1 MATDPLTGFLYLADI
16 LECYEYIAS
25 LKDRGENIKVINA
38 SYGGPYSYAE
48 FSAIQKLRDR
58 GILLVAAAGNNG
70 KNNDVSP
77 IYPCNYNLDN
87 IICVASTDRNDNL
100 SWFSNYG
107 NLTVHVAAPGEQIY
121 STYPITYEN
130 FNPSNCNNLFF
141 DDFESGL
148 NNWSI
153 LSDVDNVDV
162 GLSTKYSLSPIHSL
176 TESVSGN
183 YSDDATILIISKPF
197 YMLPYYRDQK
207 IFGYFSFRA
216 YLKPNDFGGVVFG
229 ADDFNKLFIPWV
241 MDGDIIDWL
250 KLRNKW
256 VSLSFYIPKELRK
269 DTSQLVLALI
279 SNADG
284 LTDDGIY
291 WDNIGICAVSWP
303 TNKYKSLQ
311 GTSMAT
317 SFVSGLAALIW
328 SKEPNLSYLDVK
340 NRILSTVDVLPQL
353 SGKVKTSGRINAY
366 RALLGSTC
374 TPPFTDIPCDFWAIN
389 EITWAKNRGITKGY
403 PDGTYRPYEPIKRDA
418 VAAFIVRALFGDNP
432 TCQGGVPCESTQ
444 PYFKDVD
451 QSQPFFRHIQKLYEA
466 GITKGW
472 PDGTYR
478 PYENIRRD
486 AMAAFLIR
494 ALGYGDNPIC
504 SGGVP
509 CENTQPYFMDV
520 PPTHPFYKHIQK
532 LKELGIT
539 RGCRQDPP
547 MYCPDNYV
555 TRDAMAVFL
564 YRAFSDK

>member
-1 MATDPLTGFLYLADI
+1 MATP
-16 LECYEYIAS
+16 
-25 LKDRGENIKVINA
+25 
-38 SYGGPYSYAE
+38 
-48 FSAIQKLRDR
+48 
-58 GILLVAAAGNNG
+58 
-70 KNNDVSP
+70 
-77 IYPCNYNLDN
+77 
-87 IICVASTDRNDNL
+87 
-100 SWFSNYG
+100 
-107 NLTVHVAAPGEQIY
+107 
-121 STYPITYEN
+121 
-130 FNPSNCNNLFF
+130 
-141 DDFESGL
+141 
-148 NNWSI
+148 
-153 LSDVDNVDV
+153 
-162 GLSTKYSLSPIHSL
+162 
-176 TESVSGN
+176 
-183 YSDDATILIISKPF
+183 
-197 YMLPYYRDQK
+197 
-207 IFGYFSFRA
+207 
-216 YLKPNDFGGVVFG
+216 
-229 ADDFNKLFIPWV
+229 
-241 MDGDIIDWL
+241 
-250 KLRNKW
+250 
-256 VSLSFYIPKELRK
+256 
-269 DTSQLVLALI
+269 
-279 SNADG
+279 
-284 LTDDGIY
+284 
-291 WDNIGICAVSWP
+291 
-303 TNKYKSLQ
+303 
-311 GTSMAT
+311 
-317 SFVSGLAALIW
+317 FVSGLAALIW

-353 SGKVKTSGRINAY
+353 YGKVKTSGRINAY

-418 VAAFIVRALFGDNP
+418 MAAFIVRALFGDNP

-509 CENTQPYFMDV
+509 CANTQPYFMDV

-539 RGCRQDPP
+539 KGCSQNPP
-547 MYCPDNYV
+547 MYCPDSYV

-564 YRAFSDK
+564 YRAFSSSISQPAEFKFYSPTIP